1 MTNKDYSLAL
11 SIASDR
17 IGYAAIDNNFKVIH
31 RNHKRV
37 VGVSKFTP
45 GETAE
50 ETRLKRTS
58 RRNTARRRRR
68 ISYLNDF
75 FAPYLAK
82 VDPNFLHR
90 LKYSFTNNESLFGD
104 AELTAKYFQ
113 KYPTIY
119 HLRQALMTEKRQ
131 FDLRLVYLAI
141 HHLVKYRGH
150 FLSDLPMASFAEDD
164 ALELDV
170 SLQTINSLLAAD
182 PATAM
187 IELNADAETG
197 TQLKTLLLDQQVK
210 KGQLKKAAVE
220 LLINSNEKGKLLKLE
235 KQTATA
241 VVNAITGN
249 DFSIDQLYRP
259 ETPTGIK
266 LNFGSETFDQDVL
279 ELGDLLTSE
288 RQAIL
293 QILERLYSRLSLERL
308 VPDGKSIS
316 QAKIESYDCYEKQL
330 HVLKQFWLDADL
342 KDYRILKD
350 AYDRYAGKKRNARPD
365 KNLTREQF
373 NDVVKKV
380 LKQKRYQAVSVAQQL
395 LAWIDAD
402 NFLVKQRIRENSAIP
417 HQLIQHELDLIID
430 NQRQYYPFLAEPNP
444 IEERCVEAPYKL
456 DELIAFRIPY
466 YIGPLIEAEQ
476 NRFAWMIRKPDENG
490 TVNRQEITPW
500 NFTRVVDQAASANAF
515 IRNMTAHDTYLLA
528 EDVLPKSSLLYQRFK
543 VLDELNTIRINGQQ
557 RLTVAQKQSIYRDLF
572 MQTKTVTVKRLAQYM
587 VDKKWFK
594 GTDTDN
600 RTSLPTISGLTDPK
614 QFVSSLSSYL
624 DLRRILGDQIDN
636 PKHYHDLEQIIE
648 WSTVFPSGHIYKEKL
663 NELHWLGVMER
674 SQLAGLHYAGW
685 GRLSNRLLTKL
696 YDNKGRS
703 IMDLLWQTNQN
714 FMQIISKQA
723 FQAQLQEANAAYLSN
738 DTLDHVLDRAYLSPV
753 NKKAIRQALYVIN
766 DVQKFM
772 ESAPKTISIN
782 FVRQQKPSNTSIE
795 RKKRLQRLYD
805 ALPGEFIKRHKERY
819 QKLKMALKEA
829 KTINDLLYL
838 YFQQLRTDLYTGRSL
853 NQADLALYA
862 VSPILPMNLVND
874 DSLNNKV
881 LTARKVDAAEWETVR
896 IKRRR
901 LWDDLARA
909 GLLPVYKKNRLLQ
922 DSQHL
927 SDADRLHLLNH
938 ALNEK
943 STVAKFTAALLTDR
957 YPQTEVIEVRRT
969 MIDQLR
975 RGWQMPRMP
984 LINDYDAGMDAYLI
998 GAVGQYLYQAYPK
1011 LRSFFVYGKY
1021 QHLPADSELKNRQ
1034 FIRHLRDLNLL
1045 YPLVAKHKPVTL
1057 SREREVMANQIAKEA
1072 QIVYGYHYMI
1082 VHQMAT
1088 EFRGALFDATKVSH
1102 LKATDKF
1109 VSLKKGLPTTIYGGY
1124 AKSNMGFM
1132 TILRVEPSQRQ
1143 KPAYLRV
1150 LGIRRIDSDRINQL
1164 LADNRRQEAEQAI
1177 IKAVRIYLTKGERQ
1191 SRLTVVVPKV
1201 LHGQEV
1207 EMLAGSYQM
1216 SSFKYK
1222 RSNSQLILTSQ
1233 TRWELYQAMS
1243 GKMTDEQA
1251 EQVLLQAYDEVL
1263 DQLDHFTLFMQAGN
1277 QPAPAERLKVYQQ
1290 VFEQLPLRNG
1300 LKGSDKLTI
1309 FRNILMSLHAD
1320 AFFATLTDKQGRP
1333 NIKNFGLF
1341 STTAISLPIG
1351 TKLWFSSPTGLHR
1364 SYKSLE

>member
-11 SIASDR
+11 SMAPDR

-75 FAPYLAK
+75 FAPHLAEA
-82 VDPNFLHR
+82 DPDFLHR
-90 LKYSFTNNESLFGD
+90 LKHSFTNNESLFGD

-113 KYPTIY
+113 KFPTIY

-430 NQRQYYPFLAEPNP
+430 NQRRYYPFLAEPNP
-444 IEERCVEAPYKL
+444 IEERRVEAPYKL

-515 IRNMTAHDTYLLA
+515 IRNMTAHDTYLLG

-594 GTDTDN
+594 GTDADN

-696 YDNKGRS
+696 YDNEGRS

-738 DTLDHVLDRAYLSPV
+738 DTLDRVLDRAYLSPV

-772 ESAPKTISIN
+772 GSAPKTISIN
-782 FVRQQKPSNTSIE
+782 FVRQQQPSNTSIE

-829 KTINDLLYL
+829 KTINDRLYL
-838 YFQQLRTDLYTGRSL
+838 YFQQLGTDLYTGRSL

-909 GLLPVYKKNRLLQ
+909 GLLTVYKKNRLLQ

-927 SDADRLHLLNH
+927 SDADRLHLLNR

-1034 FIRHLRDLNLL
+1034 FIRRLRDLNLL
-1045 YPLVAKHKPVTL
+1045 YPLVAKRKPVTL
-1057 SREREVMANQIAKEA
+1057 SREREVMADRIAREA
-1072 QIVYGYHYMI
+1072 RIVYGYHYMI

-1109 VSLKKGLPTTIYGGY
+1109 IPLKKGLPTTVYGGY

-1177 IKAVRIYLTKGERQ
+1177 IKAVRIYLTKGELQ

-1207 EMLAGSYQM
+1207 ETLAGSYQM

-1222 RSNSQLILTSQ
+1222 RSNSQLILTPQ

-1333 NIKNFGLF
+1333 IIKNFGLF